1 MITYKKLTVAE
12 AQEIYNAYMVVDF
25 PPLEL
30 KPFKTI
36 AALMEMD
43 QYRCYG
49 FYEGEQLTGYAFL
62 CDNKEHTASLLD
74 YYAIMADRRGQGYG
88 QEIIRVLREIHREYD
103 CLMLESENPDFAA
116 DEKELQTRKKRL
128 HFYDL
133 CGAKYAG
140 FKGNTFD
147 VEYVVLMLPCK
158 LSPKPQE
165 TREMM
170 LEIYR
175 DLVKEPYFTEKVHI
189 YDIDN

>member
-12 AQEIYNAYMVVDF
+12 AQEIYNTYMVVDF
-25 PPLEL
+25 PPIEL

-36 AALMEMD
+36 QNLMETD

-49 FYEGEQLTGYAFL
+49 FYEGEQLAGYAFL

-88 QEIIRVLREIHREYD
+88 QKIIQVLREIHGGYD
-103 CLMLESENPDFAA
+103 CLILESENPDFAA
-116 DEKELQTRKKRL
+116 NEKELQTRKRRL
-128 HFYDL
+128 HFYDK
-133 CGAKYAG
+133 CGVKYAG

-147 VEYVVLMLPCK
+147 VEYVVLMLSCK
-158 LSPKPQE
+158 LSPEPRE

-189 YDIDN
+189 YDIEQ